1 MDRANGIGRVTGGLA
16 ILIFAVMMKGF
27 GETQGISAILGE
39 FSFFY
44 DFAVWGGIA
53 IGLVGSTIGMIDLL
67 FGSTNIS
74 LSNPYYLP
82 VIGRRGRAKKVK
94 INYIDNNRLMR
105 AIENTVLSP
114 IREVWKLTR
123 NKDSVYH
130 QEYVSTYEGLT
141 PYLEEIVSALNECLK
156 GINKADKSGDTE
168 EEKRL
173 TELVESQLTGSLG
186 TAVDHIVSQMQSI
199 REKETQHEADIK
211 VAEATLSKENP
222 VYSSQESPFDTLDVL
237 MAPEREKEKL
247 LRKYENRPKKEENPE
262 GGCGYENSSKD

>member
-1 MDRANGIGRVTGGLA
+1 MDRVNGIGRVAGGLA
-16 ILIFAVMMKGF
+16 IFVSAVMMKGF
-27 GETQGISAILGE
+27 GETLGISAILGE
-39 FSFFY
+39 LSFIY
-44 DFAVWGGIA
+44 DFAVWTCIA
-53 IGLVGSTIGMIDLL
+53 IGLVGTTIGMIDLL
-67 FGSTNIS
+67 LGSANIS

-114 IREVWKLTR
+114 VREAWGLTQ

-156 GINKADKSGDTE
+156 GINKAEKRGDTE

-173 TELVESQLTGSLG
+173 TALVESQFSGSLG
-186 TAVDHIVSQMQSI
+186 AAVDHVVSQMQSI
-199 REKETQHEADIK
+199 REKETQYKEDVKA
-211 VAEATLSKENP
+211 AEITLSKENP
-222 VYSSQESPFDTLDVL
+222 VYSSQDSPFDTLDVM
-237 MAPEREKEKL
+237 MAPEREKEELFRRYDK
-247 LRKYENRPKKEENPE
+247 RPKKKKGREKN
-262 GGCGYENSSKD
+262 G

>member
-1 MDRANGIGRVTGGLA
+1 MDRVNGIGRVAGGLA
-16 ILIFAVMMKGF
+16 IFISAVMMKGF
-27 GETQGISAILGE
+27 GETLGISAILGE
-39 FSFFY
+39 LSFIY
-44 DFAVWGGIA
+44 DFAVWTCIA
-53 IGLVGSTIGMIDLL
+53 IGLVGTTIGMIDLL
-67 FGSTNIS
+67 LGSANIS

-114 IREVWKLTR
+114 VREAWGLTQ

-156 GINKADKSGDTE
+156 GINKAEKRGDTE

-173 TELVESQLTGSLG
+173 TALVESQFSGSLG
-186 TAVDHIVSQMQSI
+186 AAVDHVVSQMQSI
-199 REKETQHEADIK
+199 REKETQYKEDVKA
-211 VAEATLSKENP
+211 AEITLSKENP
-222 VYSSQESPFDTLDVL
+222 VYSSQDSPFDTLDVM
-237 MAPEREKEKL
+237 MAPEREKEELFRRYDK
-247 LRKYENRPKKEENPE
+247 RPKKKKGREKN
-262 GGCGYENSSKD
+262 G